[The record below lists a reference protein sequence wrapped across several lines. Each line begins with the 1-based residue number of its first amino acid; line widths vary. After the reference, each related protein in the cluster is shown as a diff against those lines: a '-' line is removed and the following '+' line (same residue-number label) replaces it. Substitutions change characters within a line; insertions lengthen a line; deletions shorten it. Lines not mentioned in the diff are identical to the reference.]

1 MKGLVSWFARNKVAS
16 NLLMI
21 SLLLGGGMTAAGIKM
36 ELFPE
41 FSLDVVTVS
50 VVYPGAAPE
59 EIEEAICIKIEE
71 EIYAVEGIKQ
81 ITSTAVE
88 NIGTVAIEV
97 KPNFDPRR
105 VLDDVKSLVDSIDT
119 FPDEAEKPVIKEVLL
134 RTQVINVAVY
144 GDLSERKLKEL
155 GTRVRDEINSL
166 AGVSQVELV
175 NVRDYEISIELSEY
189 ELQKLDITFDEVA
202 QAVRDSSINL
212 SGGSIKTEQG
222 EILLRTDTQAYDG
235 AEFENLVLRTNPDG
249 SRISLGQ
256 VATIIDGFEDTDQ
269 TARFQGKPSVMVQV
283 FRVGEESALGIAAVV
298 RDYVEELNEA
308 LPAGVRAE
316 TWQDQSVWLKGRLD
330 LLLKNGAQG
339 LVLVFLILALFL
351 KLRLS
356 FWVTIGIPISFLG
369 TIMVMPSLGHSINM
383 LSLFAFILVLGI
395 VVDDA
400 IVVGE
405 SIHKEQ
411 EGGTPGID
419 GAVRGVRSVSVP
431 VVFAVL
437 TTIVAFLPMG
447 FLPGTFGKY
456 FSVIPA
462 TVVPALLFS
471 LVESQLVLPAHLTHA
486 TNAASAWSRMWP
498 ARIWNFVQSRFSN
511 AMKFAATRLYAPV
524 QARALEWRYTTVAIA
539 IATLAI
545 TSSFIVGGRLKFV
558 FFPDIEG
565 DIAAAQI
572 TMPEGT
578 SAETTALAVARIEA
592 AAQKLI
598 DENQGSEDGESIV
611 MAFMASVGEQPFLA
625 QQQQGQGAAGGI
637 RGAQLGEVVME
648 LVPTEQRDVSTNDLV
663 NRWRELTGDIP
674 GAVDLNFA
682 AAVMSAGAPI
692 NFQLSAQSIEDLR
705 LASAELRVAAASY
718 DGVFDV
724 TDSFRGGKQE
734 YLLDVHPSAEAL
746 GISRLDLAR
755 QVRQGFHGE
764 EAQRIQRGRD
774 DLKVMVRYP
783 KAERRSLAGVE
794 SMRIRSMDG
803 VEIPFGSVASV
814 EAGRGFATIS
824 RKNRARMVS
833 VTADVDLTVNTPGEV
848 MEALESEFLPG
859 LLEKYPGLEVAREG
873 QASDQEQF
881 IQAMIKMYIMAM
893 FVIYALMAIPFRS
906 YTQPLIVMLA
916 IPFGVVGA
924 IWGHALLG
932 YDFSVLSLLGIA
944 ALAGVVV
951 NDSLVLVDYV
961 NQKRA
966 EGLSIRE
973 AAKVA
978 SIARFR
984 PILLTS
990 MTTFAGLTP
999 LILERSV
1006 QAQFL
1011 VPMALS
1017 LAFGVIFSTMVTLLL
1032 VPCGYL
1038 ILDDIG
1044 NAWRWL
1050 YPSLHAAP
1058 QPSARLSSEVQRS

>member
-1 MKGLVSWFARNKVAS
+1 
-16 NLLMI
+16 
-21 SLLLGGGMTAAGIKM
+21 
-36 ELFPE
+36 
-41 FSLDVVTVS
+41 
-50 VVYPGAAPE
+50 
-59 EIEEAICIKIEE
+59 
-71 EIYAVEGIKQ
+71 
-81 ITSTAVE
+81 
-88 NIGTVAIEV
+88 
-97 KPNFDPRR
+97 
-105 VLDDVKSLVDSIDT
+105 
-119 FPDEAEKPVIKEVLL
+119 
-134 RTQVINVAVY
+134 
-144 GDLSERKLKEL
+144 
-155 GTRVRDEINSL
+155 
-166 AGVSQVELV
+166 
-175 NVRDYEISIELSEY
+175 
-189 ELQKLDITFDEVA
+189 
-202 QAVRDSSINL
+202 
-212 SGGSIKTEQG
+212 
-222 EILLRTDTQAYDG
+222 
-235 AEFENLVLRTNPDG
+235 
-249 SRISLGQ
+249 
-256 VATIIDGFEDTDQ
+256 
-269 TARFQGKPSVMVQV
+269 
-283 FRVGEESALGIAAVV
+283 
-298 RDYVEELNEA
+298 
-308 LPAGVRAE
+308 
-316 TWQDQSVWLKGRLD
+316 
-330 LLLKNGAQG
+330 
-339 LVLVFLILALFL
+339 
-351 KLRLS
+351 
-356 FWVTIGIPISFLG
+356 
-369 TIMVMPSLGHSINM
+369 MVMPSLGHSINM

-411 EGGTPGID
+411 EGDSPGIE
-419 GAVRGVRSVSVP
+419 GAVRGVRNVSIP

-486 TNAASAWSRMWP
+486 KNAVSPWSRMWP
-498 ARIWNFVQSRFSN
+498 ARIWNFVQTRFSN
-511 AMKFAATRLYAPV
+511 AMKFAANRVYAPA
-524 QARALEWRYTTVAIA
+524 QALALEWRYTTVAIA
-539 IATLAI
+539 VATLTI
-545 TSSFIVGGRLKFV
+545 TFSFIAGGRLKFV

-565 DIAAAQI
+565 DIAAAQV

-578 SAETTALAVARIEA
+578 SAQTTALAVARIES
-592 AAQKLI
+592 AAQQLI
-598 DENQGSEDGESIV
+598 EDYRDSETGESIV
-611 MAFMASVGEQPFLA
+611 MAFMASVGEQPYLA
-625 QQQQGQGAAGGI
+625 QQQRGQGGSGGLK
-637 RGAQLGEVVME
+637 GAQLGEVVME
-648 LVPTEQRDVSTNDLV
+648 LTPNEARDVSTNDLV

-682 AAVMSAGAPI
+682 SSVMSAGAPI
-692 NFQLSAQSIEDLR
+692 NFQLSAQSIDDLR
-705 LASAELRVAAASY
+705 RASADLRVAAASY

-774 DLKVMVRYP
+774 DLKVMIRYP
-783 KAERRSLAGVE
+783 KAERSSLSGVQ
-794 SMRIRSMDG
+794 SMRVRSKDG
-803 VEIPFGSVASV
+803 IEIPFGSVASV
-814 EAGRGFATIS
+814 ESGRGFATIS

-833 VTADVDLTVNTPGEV
+833 VTADVDLTTNTPGKV
-848 MEALESEFLPG
+848 MEALEAEFLPG
-859 LLEKYPGLEVAREG
+859 LIAKYPGLQVAREG
-873 QASDQEQF
+873 QASDQIQF
-881 IQAMIKMYIMAM
+881 MQAMIKMYIMAM

-932 YDFSVLSLLGIA
+932 YDFSVLSVLGIA

-966 EGLSIRE
+966 DGLSIRE

-1017 LAFGVIFSTMVTLLL
+1017 LAFGVIFSTMVTLIL

-1038 ILDDIG
+1038 ILDDLG

-1050 YPSLHAAP
+1050 YPSLAAAP
-1058 QPSARLSSEVQRS
+1058 HPSASVSSEVQRS